1 MISYR
6 IAKEQYKNSLSGIGA
21 AKYGGRW
28 NSAGVEIIYTA
39 SSRALAMA
47 EVLVHIDMNEVPDDY
62 YMMSI
67 LIPDKVKIKYVE
79 AEELPTQW
87 NRLVEYMPITRSIG
101 DAFIQ
106 ENKFC
111 LLRVPSAVVKGD
123 YNILINPHHNEFD
136 NIKITAADPFPFDHR
151 LFE

>member
-1 MISYR
+1 MICYR
-6 IAKEQYKNSLSGIGA
+6 LAREQSKDSLSGIGA

-28 NSAGVEIIYTA
+28 NSAGIEIVYTA

-47 EVLVHIDMNEVPDDY
+47 ELLVHLEMDEIPDDY

-67 LIPDKVKIKYVE
+67 HIPDKVKIKRIE
-79 AEELPTQW
+79 ADALPIQW

-101 DAFIQ
+101 NAFIQ

-123 YNILINPHHNEFD
+123 YNILINPYHKEF
-136 NIKITAADPFPFDHR
+136 NKIKITAADPFPFDHR